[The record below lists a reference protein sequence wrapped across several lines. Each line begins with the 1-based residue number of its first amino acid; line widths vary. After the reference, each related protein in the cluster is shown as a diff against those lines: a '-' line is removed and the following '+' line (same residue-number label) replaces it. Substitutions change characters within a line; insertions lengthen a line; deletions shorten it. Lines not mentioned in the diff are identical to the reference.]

1 VPGLE
6 STRYTVLFAAG
17 VSVVC
22 ALMVATAAVGLRER
36 QEVNAVLYKQKNVL
50 LAAGLA
56 QPGQSLTA
64 AEVQKVFDQRINVRA
79 VELKTGQLVPEN
91 SFDAKTYDQRKARND
106 TALSSAAPPNEAQV
120 ARVPRYGTVYQ
131 VKAADG
137 QIEQLVLPVEGMAM
151 WGTVYGLLAMD
162 RDAITVRGLTFYEQK
177 ETPGL
182 GGEISNPKWQALWV
196 GRKAFDA
203 HWVPQLTV
211 IKGTAGPPEKD
222 PHHVDGLSGAT
233 ITSNGISRLVRFW
246 LSADGYGPYLKSLKS
261 PKSSNAAAPA

>member
-1 VPGLE
+1 MPGLD

-22 ALMVATAAVGLRER
+22 ALMVAAAAVGLRDR

-56 QPGQSLTA
+56 KPGDSLTA
-64 AEVQKVFDQRINVRA
+64 ADVQRVFDQRISVRA
-79 VELKTGQLVPEN
+79 VDLKSGQLVPE
-91 SFDAKTYDQRKARND
+91 SMLDAKTYDQRKARND
-106 TALSSAAPPNEAQV
+106 PALSSAAAPNDAQI
-120 ARVPRYGTVYQ
+120 ARIPRYGTVYQ

-137 QIEQLVLPVEGMAM
+137 QVEQQVLPIEGMAM

-162 RDAITVRGLTFYEQK
+162 RDAVTVRGLTFYEQK

-203 HWVPQLTV
+203 NWAPQLTV
-211 IKGTAGPPEKD
+211 IKGTAGPPATD

-246 LSADGYGPYLKSLKS
+246 LSADGYGPYLRSLK
-261 PKSSNAAAPA
+261 AVAPA